1 MTSNELDET
10 RVVVIRRRGPSRTM
24 LISFFG
30 TLAAMS
36 LAAVAA
42 LRTIPNVAVPCGTVY
57 SVGVL
62 GTAPV
67 PWTAAPWSG
76 GPPSSYPGQTATNDC
91 ANINYGLLSLNGTSI
106 QVAGLSVTST
116 GSASRLEV
124 GAGGSLNIIGNGSL
138 SAMSPTPKGQLWVTG
153 GSVSIASGTQGVS
166 ANGELVVS
174 GGGNLT
180 TLNSGALVVNSGG
193 VLNVGQGA
201 SPGVLTVANTGGVK
215 IAAGA
220 SATIFNGTLNGTGS
234 WMVGETTTGPTAQMT
249 LQNPGPVL
257 IDGPTIGVDQ
267 SGLVSVVTNTSG
279 PMTVTLDNG
288 ASIDVNNN
296 GTLELVGAGTATL
309 QQGVGGGQINV
320 NTGGAFLSPVNGIA
334 NLPVNN
340 GGVISLNGPTAN
352 LALNGGGTHGASVFA
367 NNNSAGTLTFNG
379 THVANNSFLQGIGA
393 ITNTGT
399 FNWNGG
405 TANGTGAFTNSGT
418 MDITGG
424 TVTLDTR
431 SLQNNGLLKW
441 TGGTVALANGAT
453 IVNNTTFDILS
464 DSTMIQ
470 GGGAAGSFSN
480 VGTVQKTAGG
490 AISMISVP
498 FTSSGT
504 VDVQSGTLALTGGGS
519 STGSH
524 LINSASVFKI
534 GGGSYTMNGGASIGG
549 SGFFDLAA
557 GTLTLNTTGV
567 FSVAH
572 FSQGGGTLTG
582 PQTLRIPAGGTWNWT
597 GGVQAGSGA
606 STMIDNGAV
615 VNVGISNK
623 QLDGRSLTNNGS
635 MSWLGSTLTVN
646 NSAPFVNGATGS
658 IVLNGSVPLM
668 MDTVTGGSF
677 QNNGVVRK
685 LADTGTTTISGIPVV
700 NNGSLD
706 IQTGILNLTGPFSS
720 GPVSSVALVIGGT
733 TPGTQYS
740 QLSLAPTPALA
751 GDLFVA
757 LNAYAPAGGDTFR
770 LVNIP
775 TGAHSGDF
783 NSPRG
788 YPAPSPGTVWTDAYD
803 ASGFLLT
810 AQAVFTSSVVTNL
823 NDSGPGSLRK
833 ALSDAA
839 NGFCVPCS
847 ITFNIPV
854 PGPIPVLSPLPIPST
869 VVTIDATTQPGYA
882 GTPIVGLDGAACACD
897 GLSLQ
902 GNSSISGLAVYNFSG
917 GGGVWLE
924 GTGSNTLTNS
934 WIGINL
940 AGNAAP
946 NATGVIIDGAS
957 NNTISNNV
965 ISGNTYGVYIFPSP
979 ASNNQ
984 ITNNFIGTGPGGT
997 GSIPNGV
1004 GVFLDSFA
1012 TQNLIANNTI
1022 ANNTVSGI
1030 SLVDA
1035 TATGNAIKTNS
1046 MFNNATI
1053 GIDLNDDGPTAND
1066 AGDADS
1072 GANGLQNYPVITAVS
1087 PGTGT
1092 DTFTLSVDSA
1102 ATSTGSLRVEI
1113 YKADALGQG
1122 RIFLG
1127 QQCFAGN
1134 SVTGQNVVLSSN
1146 LMGGDSVVATASSY
1160 SDTACTTILG
1170 GTSEFSAAFGV
1181 VCPAPAITI
1190 TAPAS
1195 VCPGG
1200 SASASVT
1207 AIPGATYAWSIA
1219 NGTIA
1224 SGATTSAITFTAG
1237 TSGSVTLTVTVTS
1250 DCGSSASTSAAVPI
1264 NAPTATITASGPTTF
1279 CQGGGVTLTA
1289 NPGASYLWSNGATS
1303 QSITVVT
1310 SGSHSVTVTDGG
1322 GCSATSS
1329 PVTVTV
1335 NPAPT
1340 GVITGGAGMC
1350 QPGSSST
1357 MSVTGTNFTSILWST
1372 GATTPT
1378 ITVSPTRTTT
1388 YSVMLTSS
1396 AGCSISLS
1404 HTVTVGTGGPPITV
1418 LAPSSVIAF
1427 STGNTAT
1434 VLGDGSGTFT
1444 WAVFNG
1450 TITAGQGTSAIRFTA
1465 GASGFVSIVV
1475 TREDASGCAS
1485 NGAVN
1490 VAIDACSTAPPTLLS
1505 PAAGASATAPVTF
1518 SWSAVGGATLY
1529 DVWRVADG
1537 ANPVFIGSSTS
1548 TSLSAPVPSGTFSW
1562 YVIAHLPQACNPSQ
1576 LASEMRRLN
1585 VVPSASC
1592 PTAAPVLVSPTGGSV
1607 FSPVRFD
1614 WEGVANAIG
1623 YRVMA
1628 SLGGLPASEIDTTEP
1643 GVTELTAQIPVGAV
1657 SWWVEAIYSGCP
1669 PVSSSIATFQVAL
1682 EECSR
1687 HDSATLLSPP
1697 NGSTATSS
1705 SVTFSWTA
1713 VDGADGYAVWV
1724 ALDEGLSTVG
1734 TTLGDLSLAAVIPP
1748 GTREWFVET
1757 KFEGCPST
1765 ESTRRV
1771 INVPAAA
1778 NCPTGGPVQQS
1789 PAAGANISVPL
1800 ATFSWSAVPNA
1811 VLYELWLS
1819 VAGGA
1824 SSLMGSTTGTSLNV
1838 EVPPGEIEWFV
1849 RARVNGCSN
1858 VDSTSRS
1865 LVYRPPAA
1873 CNTTAPIPLMP
1884 LDDGRPLTS
1893 PATFRWTAVP
1903 GASEYRLYL
1912 QRGNSSPELTATP
1925 RAAEAEGVAVP
1936 NGESRWFVEA
1946 LFNGCPPTRSSL
1958 SRFIAVPQPDACL
1971 NVVAPVISVPGQVS
1985 AGTDYTVQWTDVPG
1999 AETYLLTEF
2008 TGSTARTIPVDG
2020 QKAVF
2025 SHPNTTS
2032 SPITYVY
2039 SVRGVDNHC
2048 DPAQPGAVSASLG
2061 ITILPARS
2069 DEASTVVGSAATVQH
2084 VIPIGPQFA
2093 GQSFTATP
2101 AQPWIRVTPGSG
2113 IVPPGG
2119 LDLLVTADITGLQ
2132 LGTSIGSVAIAFGSG
2147 SGSRLTTNNGPVTT
2161 TVSVSLVTPVTP
2173 TPKSTPPPDALI
2185 IPAVAHA
2192 EGINAQFESD
2202 VRVSNTSPQTMKYQ
2216 LTFIPSGEAG
2226 MTQGRQATLDIEPG
2240 RTIAL
2245 DDVLRSWFGTG
2256 TASVVGTLEI
2266 RPLTQ
2271 SSSTTSS
2278 SAVRGV
2284 PNFVTFASSRTFN
2297 QTPNGTFGT
2306 YIAAIPF
2313 ANFVG
2318 RPTGTAGA
2326 NVLSLQQIAQS
2337 ATYRTNLGLVE
2348 GSGNPVD
2355 LLVSVFDTAGSR
2367 VTQFP
2372 VALTGGQHVQLGSFL
2387 QQRNIQLDDGRLEV
2401 QVTSGT
2407 GKVTAYA
2414 SVINNVT
2421 GDSLVV
2427 TPASLSQTGAAKY
2440 VLPGVAELS
2449 AGVPWQT
2456 DVRLFNAGTQPVT
2469 ATLTLQSL
2477 NGNPPQQTTVEI
2489 APKQVRQLDRVL
2501 SALFGVTNDGGAL
2514 HISTPGNTNLIAT
2527 ARTFRPAGEGAN
2539 FGQFIQA
2546 VTPNEAIAAGSRP
2559 LQILQVEESPRF
2571 RSNIGIAEVSG
2582 QAAKVELTVI
2592 PPDAK
2597 VSARIEVDMAANQ
2610 FRQLNS
2616 LLASMGLTGTH
2627 NARVTVK
2634 VLSGAGRVTAYA
2646 ATIDALTQDPTF
2658 IPAQ

>member
-1 MTSNELDET
+1 MTSIQTET
-10 RVVVIRRRGPSRTM
+10 RVVAEHRRGPSRTM
-24 LISFFG
+24 LVSFFG
-30 TLAAMS
+30 TLAVMS
-36 LAAVAA
+36 LGAVAA
-42 LRTIPNVAVPCGTVY
+42 LRTIPNAAVPCGTVY

-62 GTAPV
+62 GTAAV

-91 ANINYGLLSLNGTSI
+91 ASINYGLVSLNGTSI
-106 QVAGLSVTST
+106 QVAGLDVTST
-116 GSASRLEV
+116 GVASRLEV
-124 GAGGSLNIIGNGSL
+124 GAGGNLTIIGNGSL
-138 SAMSPTPKGQLWVTG
+138 SAMSLTPKGQLWVTG
-153 GSVSIASGTQGVS
+153 GSVTIASGTQGVDN
-166 ANGELVVS
+166 NGELVVS
-174 GGGNLT
+174 GSGSVT
-180 TLNSGALVVNSGG
+180 TLSSGALVVNSGG

-201 SPGVLTVANTGGVK
+201 SPGRITAVNAGGVK
-215 IAAGA
+215 VAAGA
-220 SATIFNGTLNGTGS
+220 SATVFTGTLDGAGS
-234 WMVGETTTGPTAQMT
+234 WTVGETAAGPTAQMT
-249 LQNPGPVL
+249 LQNPGPIL

-267 SGLVSVVTNTSG
+267 SGLVSVVTNTTG
-279 PMTVTLDNG
+279 PISLTLDNG
-288 ASIDVNNN
+288 ASIDVNLN

-309 QQGVGGGQINV
+309 SQGVGGGQISV
-320 NTGGAFLSPVNGIA
+320 NTGGAFLSPVNGVA

-340 GGVISLNGPTAN
+340 NGVISLNGPSAN
-352 LALNGGGTHGASVFA
+352 LTLNGGGTHGASVFA
-367 NNNSAGTLTFNG
+367 NNNSVGTLAFNG
-379 THVANNSFLQGIGA
+379 THNLNNGSLQGVGA
-393 ITNTGT
+393 ITNAGT

-405 TANGTGAFTNSGT
+405 TASGTGAFTNTGT
-418 MDITGG
+418 LDVTGG

-431 SLQNNGLLKW
+431 SLQNSSLLKW
-441 TGGTVALANGAT
+441 TGGSVALASGGT
-453 IVNNTTFDILS
+453 IVNNSIFDIGS
-464 DSTMIQ
+464 DSNMIQ

-480 VGTVQKTAGG
+480 LATVQKTVGT
-490 AISMISVP
+490 AISTIAVP

-504 VDVQSGTLALTGGGS
+504 VDVQTGTIALTGGGS

-524 LINSASVFKI
+524 LINSGSVLKI
-534 GGGSYTMNGGASIGG
+534 GGGSYTMSGGATIGG

-567 FSVAH
+567 FPVAH
-572 FSQGGGTLTG
+572 FSQGGGVLTG
-582 PQTLRIPAGGTWNWT
+582 PSTLRIPTGGTWNWT
-597 GGVQAGSGA
+597 GGAQTGSGA
-606 STMIDNGAV
+606 STLIDNGAV
-615 VNVGISNK
+615 VNIGVSAK

-635 MSWLGSTLTVN
+635 ISWLGSTLTLN
-646 NSAPFVNGATGS
+646 NSAPFVNGINGQ

-677 QNNGVVRK
+677 QNDGVVQK
-685 LADTGTTTISGIPVV
+685 IGDTGTTTISGIPVL

-706 IQTGILNLTGPFSS
+706 IQSGILNITGPFSS
-720 GPVSSVALVIGGT
+720 GLASSVGLLIGGT
-733 TPGTQYS
+733 TVGTQYS
-740 QLSLAPTPALA
+740 QLSLASNPTLA
-751 GDLFVA
+751 GDLFVG
-757 LNAYAPAGGDTFR
+757 LNAYVPVGGDTFR

-775 TGAHSGDF
+775 TGVHTGDF
-783 NSPRG
+783 NTPRG
-788 YPAPSPGTVWTDAYD
+788 YPAPPPPGTVWTDAYD
-803 ASGFLLT
+803 ANGLLLT
-810 AQAVFTSSVVTNL
+810 AQAVVTSAVVTNL
-823 NDSGPGSLRK
+823 NDSGPGSLRQ
-833 ALSDAA
+833 ALTDAA
-839 NGFCVPCS
+839 NGFCVPCT

-854 PGPIPVLSPLPIPST
+854 PGPIPVLSPLPISTT

-882 GTPIVGLDGAACACD
+882 GTPIVGVDGSACPCD

-902 GNSSISGLAVYNFSG
+902 GNSSIIGLAVYNFIN

-924 GTGSNTLTNS
+924 GTGSNSLTNS
-934 WIGINL
+934 WIGIDL

-946 NATGVIIDGAS
+946 NLAGAIIDGAN

-965 ISGNTYGVYIFPSP
+965 ISGNTYGVYIFGSP

-984 ITNNFIGTGPGGT
+984 VVNNFIGTGPGGT
-997 GSIPNGV
+997 GSIPNAV
-1004 GVFLDSFA
+1004 GVFLDAFA
-1012 TQNLIANNTI
+1012 TQNLIANNTV
-1022 ANNTVSGI
+1022 ANNTVSGV
-1030 SLVDA
+1030 SLFDA
-1035 TATGNAIKTNS
+1035 TTFGNAIKTNS
-1046 MFNNATI
+1046 MFNNGI

-1066 AGDADS
+1066 PGDADG
-1072 GANGLQNYPVITAVS
+1072 GANGLQNYPVITAVA

-1092 DTFTLSVDSA
+1092 DTVTLSVDSA

-1113 YKADALGQG
+1113 FKADVMGQG
-1122 RIFLG
+1122 QVFLG

-1134 SVTGQNVVLSSN
+1134 SVAGQNVVLSSN
-1146 LMGGDSVVATASSY
+1146 LMGGDSIVATASSY
-1160 SDTACTTILG
+1160 SDAACTTILE
-1170 GTSEFSAAFGV
+1170 GTSEFSAAFAV
-1181 VCPAPAITI
+1181 VCPTPVISL

-1200 SASASVT
+1200 TSSASVT
-1207 AIPGATYAWSIA
+1207 AIAGATYAWSIV
-1219 NGTIA
+1219 NGTIT
-1224 SGATTSAITFTAG
+1224 SGATTNSITFTAAA
-1237 TSGSVTLTVTVTS
+1237 SGSVTLSVTVTS
-1250 DCGSSASTSAAVPI
+1250 DCGSTASTSAVVPI

-1279 CQGGGVTLTA
+1279 CQGGSVTLAA
-1289 NPGASYLWSNGATS
+1289 NSGTSYLWSNGATS
-1303 QSITVVT
+1303 PSITVT
-1310 SGSHSVTVTDGG
+1310 TAGSYSVTVTDGG

-1329 PVTVTV
+1329 PVTVTI

-1350 QPGSSST
+1350 QAGGSST
-1357 MSVTGTNFTSILWST
+1357 MTVTGTNIASILWST
-1372 GATTPT
+1372 GATTPA
-1378 ITVSPTRTTT
+1378 ITVSPTTTTT
-1388 YSVMLTSS
+1388 YTVMLTSS

-1404 HTVTVGTGGPPITV
+1404 HTVSVGTGGPALTV
-1418 LAPSSVIAF
+1418 LAPTSVIAF

-1434 VLGDGSGTFT
+1434 VLGGDSGTFT
-1444 WAVFNG
+1444 WALFNG
-1450 TITAGQGTSAIRFTA
+1450 TITAGQGTSSITFTA
-1465 GASGFVSIVV
+1465 GGSGFVSIAV

-1485 NGAVN
+1485 NGAIN
-1490 VAIDACSTAPPTLLS
+1490 VPIDACSTTPPTLLS

-1518 SWSAVGGATLY
+1518 TWSTVGGATLY

-1537 ANPVFIGSSTS
+1537 ANPVFIGSSTT
-1548 TSLSAPVPSGTFSW
+1548 TSLSAPVPSGAFSW
-1562 YVIAHLPQACNPSQ
+1562 YVVAHLPQACNPSE

-1585 VVPSASC
+1585 VVPSVSC
-1592 PTAAPVLVSPTGGSV
+1592 PTAAPVLRSPTGGSV

-1614 WEGVANAIG
+1614 WEGVDNAIG

-1628 SLGGLPASEIDTTEP
+1628 SLGGLPASEIDTTDP
-1643 GVTELTAQIPVGAV
+1643 GVTELIAEIPVGSV

-1669 PVSSSIATFQVAL
+1669 PVSSGIATFQVAL

-1697 NGSTATSS
+1697 NGSTAPSS

-1734 TTLGDLSLAAVIPP
+1734 TTLGDLSLTAVIPP
-1748 GTREWFVET
+1748 GAREWFVET

-1765 ESTRRV
+1765 ESARRV
-1771 INVPAAA
+1771 INVPAAS
-1778 NCPTGGPVQQS
+1778 NCPTNGPAQQS
-1789 PAAGANISVPL
+1789 PAAGAGVSAPL
-1800 ATFSWSAVPNA
+1800 VGFSWSAVPNA

-1824 SSLMGSTTGTSLNV
+1824 SALMGSTTGTSLSV
-1838 EVPPGEIEWFV
+1838 EVPAGDIEWFV

-1865 LVYRPPAA
+1865 LAYRPPAA
-1873 CNTTAPIPLMP
+1873 CNSTAPIPMLP

-1903 GASEYRLYL
+1903 GATEYRLYL
-1912 QRGNSSPELTATP
+1912 QRGNSSPELIATP
-1925 RAAEAEGVAVP
+1925 RVAEAEGLAVP

-1958 SRFIAVPQPDACL
+1958 SRFIAVPEPDACL
-1971 NVVAPVISVPGQVS
+1971 NVVAPVLSVPGQVS
-1985 AGTDYTVQWTDVPG
+1985 AGTSYTVQWTSVPG
-1999 AETYLLTEF
+1999 AESYLLTEF
-2008 TGSTARTIPVDG
+2008 VGSTARTIPVDG
-2020 QKAVF
+2020 QTAVF
-2025 SHPNTTS
+2025 SYPNTTS

-2039 SVRGVDNHC
+2039 SVRGVDNDC
-2048 DPAQPGAVSASLG
+2048 NPAQPGAVSAALG
-2061 ITILPARS
+2061 VTILPARS
-2069 DEASTVVGSAATVQH
+2069 DEASTVVGSAPTVQH
-2084 VIPIGPQFA
+2084 VIPIAPRFA
-2093 GQSFTATP
+2093 GQSFTAIP
-2101 AQPWIRVTPGSG
+2101 AQPWITVTPRGGVVPAGG
-2113 IVPPGG
+2113 I
-2119 LDLLVTADITGLQ
+2119 DLLVTADITGLQ

-2147 SGSRLTTNNGPVTT
+2147 SGSRQTTNDGPVTT

-2256 TASVVGTLEI
+2256 TANVVGTLEI

-2284 PNFVTFASSRTFN
+2284 PNVVTFASSRTFN

-2318 RPTGTAGA
+2318 RPIGTAAA

-2337 ATYRTNLGLVE
+2337 AVYRTNLGLVE

-2355 LLVSVFDTAGSR
+2355 LLVSVFDTTGSR

-2387 QQRNIQLDDGRLEV
+2387 KERNIQLDDGRLEV

-2414 SVINNVT
+2414 SVVNNVT

-2427 TPASLSQTGAAKY
+2427 TPASLSQAGASKY

-2477 NGNPPQQTTVEI
+2477 NGNPPRQTTVEL
-2489 APKQVRQLDRVL
+2489 APKQVRQLDRAL
-2501 SALFGVTNDGGAL
+2501 STLFGVTNDGGAL
-2514 HISTPGNTNLIAT
+2514 HISTSGNTNLIAT

-2582 QAAKVELTVI
+2582 QPAKVELTVI